1 MILVT
6 GASGHLATAV
16 LEHLTESGAPAVGGT
31 RNPGGNGPLR
41 HLDFDDPTIDLAGVH
56 TLVLISAGT
65 AEDDVVINRHENAI
79 TAAERDGVRHIIYT
93 SLADDGDHLGFAL
106 AHRWTERRLRNGEL
120 PWTVMRNGLYA
131 ELIGQLLTPRDG
143 VITAP
148 FGHGGVAA
156 VARQDLAEAASIVAQ
171 NPEPHSGRTYNLVG
185 KRVITGQ
192 DVADRLG
199 SAYRPGTMEDLRQSL
214 NTAGLLPF
222 QPSMLLSI
230 HTAAAHGFLDGTNT
244 DYHPHPGKGPGGSAG
259 CCSSSRAQLTRIEKA
274 PAQGS
279 PKGRPNPKS
288 SGCPGGTPS
297 AKEGRR
303 RNGRY

>member
-31 RNPGGNGPLR
+31 RNLAGHGQLR
-41 HLDFDDPTIDLAGVH
+41 HLDFDDPGTLDFTGVH
-56 TLVLISAGT
+56 TLVLVSAGT

-79 TAAERDGVRHIIYT
+79 TAAERDGVRHIVYT

-148 FGHGGVAA
+148 FGRGGVAA

-171 NPEPHSGRTYNLVG
+171 NPQPHSGQTYNLVG
-185 KRVITGQ
+185 KRAITGQ

-199 SAYRPGTMEDLRQSL
+199 SAYRPGTLEDLRQSL
-214 NTAGLLPF
+214 DTAGLLPF
-222 QPSMLLSI
+222 QPPMLLSI
-230 HTAAAHGFLDGTNT
+230 HTAAAHGFLDGTAT
-244 DYHPHPGKGPGGSAG
+244 DITHILGRELVDP
-259 CCSSSRAQLTRIEKA
+259 LTVA
-274 PAQGS
+274 AAAAHS
-279 PKGRPNPKS
+279 
-288 SGCPGGTPS
+288 
-297 AKEGRR
+297 
-303 RNGRY
+303 

>member
-16 LEHLTESGAPAVGGT
+16 LVHLTESGAPAVGGT
-31 RNPGGNGPLR
+31 RNPAGDGPLR
-41 HLDFDDPTIDLAGVH
+41 HLDFDDPGTLDFVGVH

-106 AHRWTERRLRNGEL
+106 AHRWTERRLRNGKL

-148 FGHGGVAA
+148 FGRGGVAA
-156 VARQDLAEAASIVAQ
+156 VARPDLAEAASIVAQ
-171 NPEPHSGRTYNLVG
+171 NPGPHSGQTYNLVG
-185 KRVITGQ
+185 KRPITGQ
-192 DVADRLG
+192 DVADRLR

-222 QPSMLLSI
+222 QPPMLLSI

-244 DYHPHPGKGPGGSAG
+244 DITHILGREPVDP
-259 CCSSSRAQLTRIEKA
+259 LTVA
-274 PAQGS
+274 AAAAH
-279 PKGRPNPKS
+279 N
-288 SGCPGGTPS
+288 
-297 AKEGRR
+297 
-303 RNGRY
+303 